1 MHDKTATLD
10 PIKLIEFR
18 NRKNITQKM
27 VSNALGVSVNTVSRW
42 EISKFQ
48 SIKWSDLAALIN
60 YYGQYGLEIHDYT
73 ESIASP

>member
-1 MHDKTATLD
+1 MYEKTATLD
-10 PIKLIEFR
+10 PTKLIEFR

-48 SIKWSDLAALIN
+48 SIKWSDLVALIN
-60 YYGQYGLEIHDYT
+60 YYRQHGLDEYT
-73 ESIASP
+73 EINASP